1 MTESV
6 CFLFLWYKR
15 RGGLLT
21 RLALWLWNCIRA
33 PGPLWFC
40 SAILGFRLL
49 SLESSWWAKWQL
61 AECRKQKG
69 KGRKHLP
76 VEVAALR
83 GPGTVTGTE

>member
-1 MTESV
+1 MV
-6 CFLFLWYKR
+6 
-15 RGGLLT
+15 
-21 RLALWLWNCIRA
+21 
-33 PGPLWFC
+33 
-40 SAILGFRLL
+40 LL
-49 SLESSWWAKWQL
+49 SHPWLPAFVLGKLVVAKWQL